1 MATTTRH
8 AAALSPLLGVLLV
21 AVGCT
26 PEAPARGAA
35 ESSTF
40 NVSLA
45 PVGES
50 GIQGLTTV
58 SRGETLTLKLEL
70 MGLESGETYGA
81 ALVSGTCDAPGD
93 ELAEMSSATSGA
105 IGIGS
110 SVTPVEFSV
119 VEGVSSVHI
128 EAYLP
133 DGTLAACGDIP
144 AERI

>member
-1 MATTTRH
+1 MDRTIRH
-8 AAALSPLLGVLLV
+8 AAALISVFGLVL
-21 AVGCT
+21 AAGCT
-26 PEAPARGAA
+26 PEAPARGVA

-58 SRGETLTLKLEL
+58 SRGEALTLKLEL
-70 MGLESGETYGA
+70 MGLESGKTYGA
-81 ALVSGTCDAPGD
+81 ALVSGTCDAPGE
-93 ELAEMSSATSGA
+93 ELTEMSSATSGA

-119 VEGVSSVHI
+119 VEGEGALHV

-144 AERI
+144 SERI